1 MRGGMSIASC
11 DCTAK
16 SCGVIVP
23 MDAMFLGLYVNR
35 NAGPESVC
43 TTASRGAVAD
53 AVVVSTVP
61 PPGSA
66 PPPGTGPPPGATPPP
81 PGLPMMMI
89 GSPGG
94 TKPPAAPPPGP
105 PAPPSPGVLLAVVVD
120 CSV

>member
-53 AVVVSTVP
+53 AVVVYTVP
-61 PPGSA
+61 PGNV
-66 PPPGTGPPPGATPPP
+66 PPGAAPPGVAPP
-81 PGLPMMMI
+81 PGLPLMMM

-94 TKPPAAPPPGP
+94 TNPPGAPPPGP
-105 PAPPSPGVLLAVVVD
+105 PAPPSPGVLAVVVVEYSD
-120 CSV
+120 